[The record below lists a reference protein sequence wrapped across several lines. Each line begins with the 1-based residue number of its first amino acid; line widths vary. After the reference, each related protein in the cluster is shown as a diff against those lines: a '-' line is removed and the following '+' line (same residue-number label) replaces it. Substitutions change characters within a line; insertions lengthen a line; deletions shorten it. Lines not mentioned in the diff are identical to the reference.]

1 MNKEYKI
8 LTCLR
13 HPSHGGKYEFA
24 KGMVRK
30 AEKVLS
36 AFLLIYEDAF

>member
-24 KGMVRK
+24 KGMERIFNVPSSQNC
-30 AEKVLS
+30 L
-36 AFLLIYEDAF
+36 

>member
-13 HPSHGGKYEFA
+13 HPSHGGKYEFV

-30 AEKVLS
+30 AEGAPS
-36 AFLLIYEDAF
+36 AFLLICGFAF